1 MRCIVL
7 LICLAFAHGSASSSN
22 RGSDTKPVLSGSKP
36 DPWVEAAPLILG
48 AVCRNGVALVA
59 IHPTPASQNE
69 KNTTNEEIGDNGN
82 NHDHDDDWTKTYRDT
97 ARIYQID
104 SQGTALLC
112 SGWRT
117 DGEWLAETC
126 RSISRDE
133 VRSFGAPT
141 SPILAEEASLWMAHC
156 TASDTVRPLSV
167 VGLLA
172 STSSSS
178 SHSTTDGSCECFLH
192 LIDATGAHRV
202 RAHAVGFGAKTVNA
216 RLRAIRFETMSTDE
230 GIDRLVQVL
239 LAANDEKDEPE
250 GGGGND
256 KWQPLKNSTRVE
268 LAIVDAERKCLRR
281 IRRPY
286 LVLNSCR

>member
-7 LICLAFAHGSASSSN
+7 LIGLALAQGSVSSSN
-22 RGSDTKPVLSGSKP
+22 GSSNTKPVLSGSKP

-48 AVCRNGVALVA
+48 AVCRNGVALLA
-59 IHPTPASQNE
+59 IHPTQALQNDE
-69 KNTTNEEIGDNGN
+69 NKTNEENGRN
-82 NHDHDDDWTKTYRDT
+82 NHDEDDWTDTYRDT
-97 ARIYQID
+97 ARIHQID

-133 VRSFGAPT
+133 VRSFGAPS
-141 SPILAEEASLWMAHC
+141 SPILAEDASLWMAHC

-172 STSSSS
+172 SMSLASSSS
-178 SHSTTDGSCECFLH
+178 DPTTNGTRECFLH
-192 LIDATGAHRV
+192 LVDATGAYRV

-216 RLRAIRFETMSTDE
+216 RLRAIRFDTMSADE

-239 LAANDEKDEPE
+239 LASNDEREEPE

-281 IRRPY
+281 IRQPY
-286 LVLNSCR
+286 LVLNSCS